1 MESMSPQYVLA
12 ISPHSCLLMLSEGMA
27 LLTVLQTQPCTAS
40 GMAVEAVAS
49 RVLAAVAC
57 KERERPL

>member
-1 MESMSPQYVLA
+1 
-12 ISPHSCLLMLSEGMA
+12 MLSEGMA